1 MRSSVGTG
9 VLSQANQPH
18 TFDLQR
24 PRNRNQPLRQVLM
37 NVLRASPASALVF
50 ADALQSFIFC
60 CCGVNVFASLAA
72 GADRQVFMKV
82 LRSSPLSVLVVAA
95 ALQEVILFCWAVA
108 AKPWEHSIRPIINNG
123 IRSIFMEFSPC
134 YRAGGHGLPTS
145 VAKPCNIFTGHGC
158 LPGGTAP
165 GYSRR
170 GAGTWR

>member
-24 PRNRNQPLRQVLM
+24 PRNRNQPLRQVFM
-37 NVLRASPASALVF
+37 KVLRASPV
-50 ADALQSFIFC
+50 
-60 CCGVNVFASLAA
+60 
-72 GADRQVFMKV
+72 
-82 LRSSPLSVLVVAA
+82 SVLVVAS
-95 ALQEVILFCWAVA
+95 ALQVVILFCWAVA